1 MILQILARCGA
12 FFIGFIVK
20 GQMNHDFAFGIEVNP
35 CVIEI
40 TIGKSISASA
50 FSSMALYISS
60 RTKNILIILFSPI
73 ILYYLWLRLC
83 RILGLPQWLDIA
95 LLIRGETLGTA
106 TSLVVFVIVIVASSA
121 LFIMEANRSME

>member
-40 TIGKSISASA
+40 TIGNTTSPKKIAMYSAKIVGVKKTIVEGVSRLNLSLM
-50 FSSMALYISS
+50 FSNFIGNVRSKLV
-60 RTKNILIILFSPI
+60 NL
-73 ILYYLWLRLC
+73 
-83 RILGLPQWLDIA
+83 
-95 LLIRGETLGTA
+95 
-106 TSLVVFVIVIVASSA
+106 TSWK
-121 LFIMEANRSME
+121 R

>member
-40 TIGKSISASA
+40 TIGKNTIGFAG
-50 FSSMALYISS
+50 
-60 RTKNILIILFSPI
+60 IILVTI
-73 ILYYLWLRLC
+73 QC
-83 RILGLPQWLDIA
+83 
-95 LLIRGETLGTA
+95 
-106 TSLVVFVIVIVASSA
+106 
-121 LFIMEANRSME
+121 FIMILSIYSTEKALKKHFNDDGKPR

>member
-40 TIGKSISASA
+40 TIGKSKQVYEKYEDV
-50 FSSMALYISS
+50 LG
-60 RTKNILIILFSPI
+60 KDLIEKARK
-73 ILYYLWLRLC
+73 YN
-83 RILGLPQWLDIA
+83 
-95 LLIRGETLGTA
+95 GEQ
-106 TSLVVFVIVIVASSA
+106 
-121 LFIMEANRSME
+121 

>member
-1 MILQILARCGA
+1 MDVVYWNIYLEKVLLNQYLHLHFRVWRCIYHPELKIYLL
-12 FFIGFIVK
+12 F
-20 GQMNHDFAFGIEVNP
+20 
-35 CVIEI
+35 
-40 TIGKSISASA
+40 
-50 FSSMALYISS
+50 
-60 RTKNILIILFSPI
+60 LFSPI

>member
-1 MILQILARCGA
+1 MCVEMRYPFTTDEFSEQVLSLYGCSVLEYIFRKS
-12 FFIGFIVK
+12 FI
-20 GQMNHDFAFGIEVNP
+20 
-35 CVIEI
+35 
-40 TIGKSISASA
+40 KSISASA

-95 LLIRGETLGTA
+95 LLIRGNTWYRDFFG
-106 TSLVVFVIVIVASSA
+106 SFVIVIVASSA